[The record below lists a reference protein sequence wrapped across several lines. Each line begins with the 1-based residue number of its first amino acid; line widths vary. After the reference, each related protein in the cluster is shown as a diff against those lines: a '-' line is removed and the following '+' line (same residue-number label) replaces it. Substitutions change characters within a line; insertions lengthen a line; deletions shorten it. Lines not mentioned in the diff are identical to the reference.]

1 MSVHLSF
8 PTHFLGLFQPASHS
22 TWKARTVLKK
32 TKVQY
37 QKLSKTRRNPPA
49 SKSVGEEERG
59 FVVVTNQDNDNKT
72 VLKEKEENLGCSW
85 NSSVKGFFGRIFGSL
100 PLVLSSSF
108 LCLLVK
114 VSWSQRQT
122 GKEEDRFVLC
132 VLLFFTDSYTRKRKK
147 FLRETNI
154 PFALS
159 WLRHFFFLSY
169 ILTLTEEERKGCFCC
184 VNNIKRKPTR
194 SLLQDNGQ

>member
-1 MSVHLSF
+1 MCTSRFQHIFWGCFNRLHTQLEKQELYWRRRRYNTKNSRKQEETHQHRSQWEKKREASLSS
-8 PTHFLGLFQPASHS
+8 PT
-22 TWKARTVLKK
+22 K
-32 TKVQY
+32 TTTTR
-37 QKLSKTRRNPPA
+37 LSWRK
-49 SKSVGEEERG
+49 
-59 FVVVTNQDNDNKT
+59 
-72 VLKEKEENLGCSW
+72 KEENLGCSW

-169 ILTLTEEERKGCFCC
+169 ILTLTEEERKGCFFC
-184 VNNIKRKPTR
+184 VNNIKWRPAR